1 MKKDC
6 WVSRSED
13 EYGNVTEGH
22 YIQVESNSLSDVFYV
37 DAPRPEKVICT
48 YCSGSGKGP
57 MRFIGVFYRHTC
69 PVCHGSGK
77 L

>member
-22 YIQVESNSLSDVFYV
+22 YIQVESNEIPTKAKHVIVTCSL
-37 DAPRPEKVICT
+37 
-48 YCSGSGKGP
+48 CSGTGKGP